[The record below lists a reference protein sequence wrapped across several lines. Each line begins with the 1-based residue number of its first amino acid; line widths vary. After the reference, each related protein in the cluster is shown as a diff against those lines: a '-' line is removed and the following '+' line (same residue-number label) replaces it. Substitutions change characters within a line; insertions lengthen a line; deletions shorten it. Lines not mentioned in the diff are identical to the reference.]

1 MIPAK
6 LVLALVDPNEDKIER
21 ASRAS
26 AHLMTAVM
34 ERADS
39 ELHRLDVELLDR
51 CVDAALAEDVGSG
64 DVTTTGT
71 VDPSVRA
78 RGTLLAR
85 GAGCLSGLVVFEHVF
100 RRLCTADDQLSVR
113 VMAEDG
119 DRITANQVLVELGGP
134 AAKLLVGERTALNFI
149 QRMSGIATL
158 TAQFV
163 EQAAGGARIL
173 DTRKTTPG
181 LRAFEKYAVRCG
193 GGENHRFG
201 LYDEAMIKDN
211 HLDLSG
217 LELDALIEKL
227 RGTRPGLWITAEA
240 RDEAEARAA
249 ARAGANV
256 ILLDNMSPAGIKR
269 LCPILREEA
278 GDRRVEI
285 EASGGIGLEN
295 VSAYARTGVDRISIG
310 ALTHSAPA
318 LDLSLN
324 LEPAK

>member
-1 MIPAK
+1 
-6 LVLALVDPNEDKIER
+6 
-21 ASRAS
+21 
-26 AHLMTAVM
+26 M
-34 ERADS
+34 ERAGRASDQS
-39 ELHRLDVELLDR
+39 ASGVMEQAESKTHGLSAELLDQW
-51 CVDAALAEDVGSG
+51 VDAALAEDVGSG
-64 DVTTTGT
+64 DVTTAST
-71 VDPSVRA
+71 VDPTVQA

-85 GAGCLSGLVVFEHVF
+85 APGCLAGLVVFEHVF
-100 RRLCTADDQLSVR
+100 RRLSTAGDTLTINSL
-113 VMAEDG
+113 AGDG
-119 DRITANQVLVELGGP
+119 DQVTANQVLVEMTGP
-134 AAKLLVGERTALNFI
+134 AVKLLVGERTALNFT

-158 TAQFV
+158 TAAFV
-163 EQAAGGARIL
+163 KQAAGGARIL

-217 LELDALIEKL
+217 MELDALIEKL
-227 RGTRPGLWITAEA
+227 RNSRPGLRITAEA

-256 ILLDNMSPAGIKR
+256 ILLDNMSPAEIAR

-278 GDRRVEI
+278 GERRVEM
-285 EASGGIGLEN
+285 EASGGIGLDN
-295 VSAYARTGVDRISIG
+295 VADYARTGVDRISIG

-318 LDLSLN
+318 LDLSLT
-324 LEPAK
+324 LEPAR